1 MLNREQIKQ
10 VAAALWNKAEEVDA
24 TGLLLGEWTRDGY
37 VAEVLDA
44 FDRMEESKLLPLDAA
59 IAAVKRAE
67 TKGSIRYTLT
77 IEPEWDGPEGHFASG
92 DDDYDR
98 ETVQYIRDE
107 LEAGNDWAWCSVRV
121 ACTIPGY
128 DVEGVDWLGGCSY
141 KDKEDFCQ
149 EGGYYEDMKSEARA
163 AIISEIA
170 DEIVEERK
178 RL

>member
-67 TKGSIRYTLT
+67 SKGSIRYRVTV
-77 IEPEWDGPEGHFASG
+77 EPEWEGPEGFFESG
-92 DDDYDR
+92 DDEQDS
-98 ETVQYIRDE
+98 ETIAQIRRDME
-107 LEAGNDWAWCSVRV
+107 WNEWAWCAVKV
-121 ACTIPGY
+121 TCTIPGY
-128 DVEGVDWLGGCSY
+128 DAEGNDYLGGCSY
-141 KDKEDFCQ
+141 NSKEDFCQ
-149 EGGYYEDMKSEARA
+149 PGGYYDDMKSEARA